1 MTDQMQEPGISLE
14 DMKAVVKI
22 IDAVVQRGAIRGD
35 EMVGVGTV
43 RERFSAFVEFAESKM
58 KEDAPEASEEETVV
72 DAEV

>member
-1 MTDQMQEPGISLE
+1 MTDQIQEPGISLE

-43 RERFSAFVEFAESKM
+43 RERFSAFIEFAEGKM
-58 KEDAPEASEEETVV
+58 KEEEAEEETVV